1 MIKMFFIIKKEF
13 IKNTTK
19 IRQNPTTPLPQ
30 GNGGRD
36 WDDDDYSSSS
46 SSNQRNPFKLKR
58 YFVPH
63 TKHAKETT

>member
-30 GNGGRD
+30 GNGGR
-36 WDDDDYSSSS
+36 
-46 SSNQRNPFKLKR
+46 LG
-58 YFVPH
+58 
-63 TKHAKETT
+63 